1 MNRHVQPPV
10 RPRAVAEEQ
19 SSGRSPE
26 AARREANEFKR
37 ARRHSRRVRFFRRA
51 LPAGV
56 LIVLGL
62 TLAVNYL
69 KPLALAVDLP
79 FELGRISLSGTKV
92 KMEFPKLQG
101 FTQDNRGYSVTAEA
115 ASQDL
120 TEPNRIDLETI
131 AANLELA
138 DHGWA
143 KLAAKAGT
151 YDTKTELIKLGD
163 GVHFSTSAG
172 YGGEFSEA
180 TIDIKGGRLVSEHP
194 VKLTYMD
201 GKLTADRMEV
211 SQKDSRALLTGH
223 VQLNFR
229 MPPPDDAPRAAGAAA
244 PDDAPALRGSS
255 LSAQP

>member
-10 RPRAVAEEQ
+10 RPRAVAAERD
-19 SSGRSPE
+19 SGRTPE
-26 AARREANEFKR
+26 AARREAAEFKR
-37 ARRHSRRVRFFRRA
+37 ARSHSRRVRFFRRA

-62 TLAVNYL
+62 TLAANYL
-69 KPLALAVDLP
+69 KPLSLAMDLP
-79 FELGRISLSGTKV
+79 FELGRVSLSGTKV

-143 KLAAKAGT
+143 KLAAKAGS

-194 VKLTYMD
+194 VKLTYLD

-211 SQKDSRALLTGH
+211 SQKDSRALLTGN

-229 MPPPDDAPRAAGAAA
+229 MPPADDAPRASGASMLSA
-244 PDDAPALRGSS
+244 PPLLRGSS
-255 LSAQP
+255 LSSQP

>member
-10 RPRAVAEEQ
+10 RPLAAAAERD
-19 SSGRSPE
+19 SGGAPART
-26 AARREANEFKR
+26 RREGVEFAR
-37 ARRHSRRVRFFRRA
+37 ARNHSRRVRFFRRA

-56 LIVLGL
+56 VIVLAL
-62 TLAVNYL
+62 ALAVNYL
-69 KPLALAVDLP
+69 QPLSLAVDLP
-79 FELGRISLSGTKV
+79 FELGRVSLSGTRV

-120 TEPNRIDLETI
+120 TAPNRIDLETI

-143 KLAAKAGT
+143 KLSARTGS
-151 YDTKTELIKLGD
+151 YDTKTEQITLGD
-163 GVHFSTSAG
+163 GVHFSTAAG
-172 YGGEFSEA
+172 YGGDLDEA

-194 VKLTYMD
+194 VELTYLD

-211 SQKDSRALLTGH
+211 SQKDSRALLTGN

-229 MPPPDDAPRAAGAAA
+229 MPPPDEQARAPAA
-244 PDDAPALRGSS
+244 PAADGPPLRGSS
-255 LSAQP
+255 VSSQP